1 MLLNPFH
8 LALGVL
14 EFERFALVV
23 LLFTLSETDFELSET
38 FLVDKKSQRYDCQ
51 TTLLNLA
58 LQLVELLTFEE
69 ELALALGGMIIE
81 SPVEIL
87 SDAHTLDPQLVI
99 IEIAERIGKGG
110 VTATYGLYLCSV
122 QLDSSDETLDNLVV
136 ERRPF
141 ILYIDFFLCHC

>member
-8 LALGVL
+8 LALSVL

-23 LLFTLSETDFELSET
+23 LLFTLCETDFELSET

-69 ELALALGGMIIE
+69 ELALALGSMIIE
-81 SPVEIL
+81 SPIEIL
-87 SDAHTLDPQLVI
+87 SDAHALDPQLIV
-99 IEIAERIGKGG
+99 IEIAERVREGG
-110 VTATYGLYLCSV
+110 VTATYGLYLSAV
-122 QLDSSDETLDNLVV
+122 QLDSSDETLENLVV

-141 ILYIDFFLCHC
+141 ILYVDFFLCHC